1 MRQSVHK
8 NQFLSL
14 LGMVLLGMSLLFINP
29 GLGFTDDTSLNKTV
43 YTTTHARLSVEQ
55 AWDTY
60 HHAALGGTLASPIVQ
75 TELEENLHKSRA
87 LLAEAYD
94 AEEKGDSQQTQKLIK
109 QILKITEKVNL
120 ESQEQK
126 Q

>member
-1 MRQSVHK
+1 MRYIVYK

-14 LGMVLLGMSLLFINP
+14 IGMVLIGVALSLINP
-29 GLGFTDDTSLNKTV
+29 GLGFSDNISVNKAA

-75 TELEENLHKSRA
+75 TELETNLHKSRA

-94 AEEKGDSQQTQKLIK
+94 AEERGDMQHTRNLIK
-109 QILKITEKVNL
+109 QILKITEKVIL
-120 ESQEQK
+120 ESQELK